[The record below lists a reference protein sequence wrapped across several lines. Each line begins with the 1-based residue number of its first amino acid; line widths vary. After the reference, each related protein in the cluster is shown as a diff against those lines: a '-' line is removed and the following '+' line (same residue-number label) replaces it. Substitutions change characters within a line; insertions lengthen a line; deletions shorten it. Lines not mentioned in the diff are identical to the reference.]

1 LNRTSEQN
9 DILIA
14 GLTQR
19 FAQQKPAVHYMEE
32 YFGAGPV
39 GDFGCGNGIPLNH
52 LAERRPD
59 LFFVGVDHSAD
70 ILGRNLALGHRNVA
84 LVVGDLGGALFPE
97 GSLEAVMFNRSLHE
111 VYSLFGEEGLRRAV
125 TSACRALKP
134 GGRVLVY
141 ENAVRSREKVTLRL
155 LTDEVKGLFSK
166 FLDDYSIRTVPW
178 TRVDEATV
186 LLQEDDA
193 LEFLTKYRDPDWESE
208 MREVHF
214 LYTLDEWDSTLSSC
228 GLEREAVSRFEDR
241 QILAT
246 DGVTPGWEIEDFKH
260 VLVYRRPE

>member
-1 LNRTSEQN
+1 MKRTTEQN

-14 GLTQR
+14 GLTRR
-19 FAQQKPAVHYMEE
+19 FEQQKPAVHYMEE
-32 YFGAGPV
+32 HFGSGPV

-59 LFFVGVDHSAD
+59 LFFVGVDHSMD
-70 ILGRNLALGHRNVA
+70 ILGRNHALGRRNVT
-84 LVVGDLGGALFPE
+84 LVAGDLDGAVFPE
-97 GSLEAVMFNRSLHE
+97 GSFEAVMFNRSLHE
-111 VYSLFGEEGLRRAV
+111 VYSLFGEDGLQRAV
-125 TSACRALKP
+125 SFACRALKP
-134 GGRVLVY
+134 DGRVLIY

-155 LTDEVKGLFSK
+155 VTDEVRGLFAK
-166 FLDDYSIRTVPW
+166 FLEDYSIRPVPC
-178 TRVDEATV
+178 TRVDEETV

-214 LYTLDEWDSTLSSC
+214 LYTLDEWHSVLSAC
-228 GLEREAVSRFEDR
+228 GLEREAVRRFDDR

-246 DGVTPGWEIEDFKH
+246 DGVEPGWEIEDFKH
-260 VLVYRRPE
+260 VLVYRRSE